1 MDSFLGLATSTVVMS
16 FGLLQKSEQLELGEL
31 LPLLLL
37 LIIIMSLGLLQGSEV
52 WTDLLQSSEQ
62 LELDELL
69 PLLLL
74 YL

>member
-1 MDSFLGLATSTVVMS
+1 MS
-16 FGLLQKSEQLELGEL
+16 LGLLQSSEQPELDEL
-31 LPLLLL
+31 LPLL

-62 LELDELL
+62 LELDELF